1 MTAGKYI
8 VLRGIRAIVF
18 YLGVIFLTF
27 FLLNIPALFYGLS
40 PMCFLYGL
48 DLRHTLGI
56 ELMHQV
62 IAKWGYVSHPD
73 VAEWINMCFRH
84 VVNCLSGDYGHS
96 LYTIKPVSSHIGERI
111 ANTALLVG
119 MSLFASLFIGS
130 ALVARDE
137 DNGRGESS
145 KIGQLSSQII
155 RSTPIYWLGM
165 IVLFVGA
172 YALPEHLGFGFPE
185 FGTISYE
192 VMDSSLTSALGGIM
206 IFMDVLFHLAL
217 PMSVLTLGGTSI
229 IYSTL
234 KKNISENLTIERATE
249 NIAKGRSTEYSFYS
263 SLKISLQVIKEW
275 FPLFMSTVVLVE
287 VVFTWRGVGYYL
299 FHGILL
305 MDYPVIRGCIITLSL
320 FVILADL
327 IFDIAFS
334 LLMSLEKKLNR
345 LELCELRAVDYERYF
360 VEKCR

>member
-1 MTAGKYI
+1 METGKYI
-8 VLRGIRAIVF
+8 VSRCLRSVAF
-18 YLGVIFLTF
+18 YIGVIFLTF
-27 FLLNIPALFYGLS
+27 FLLNIPVLFYGLS

-48 DLRHTLGI
+48 DLRHPLGM
-56 ELMHQV
+56 ELMHQD

-96 LYTIKPVSSHIGERI
+96 LVTIKPVSSHISERI

-119 MSLFASLFIGS
+119 MSLFASLLIGS

-137 DNGRGESS
+137 DNERGESS
-145 KIGQLSSQII
+145 KIGQISSQIA

-192 VMDSSLTSALGGIM
+192 VLDASLTSALGGIM

-234 KKNISENLTIERATE
+234 KINLSENLTIERATTDFV
-249 NIAKGRSTEYSFYS
+249 KGISSEYNFYS
-263 SLKISLQVIKEW
+263 SLRTSLQVIKEW
-275 FPLFMSTVVLVE
+275 FPVFISTVVLVE
-287 VVFTWRGVGYYL
+287 VVFTWRGVGQWL
-299 FHGILL
+299 FYSILL
-305 MDYPVIRGCIITLSL
+305 MDYAAIRGCIITLSL

-327 IFDIAFS
+327 IFDVAFN
-334 LLMSLEKKLNR
+334 LLMSLEKNLNP
-345 LELCELRAVDYERYF
+345 LERYELRTENYERYF

>member
-8 VLRGIRAIVF
+8 VSRGIRAIVF

-27 FLLNIPALFYGLS
+27 FLLNIPVLFYGLS
-40 PMCFLYGL
+40 PMCFVYGL
-48 DLRHTLGI
+48 DLRHPLGM
-56 ELMHQV
+56 ELMHQD

-96 LYTIKPVSSHIGERI
+96 LVTIKPVSSHIGERI

-119 MSLFASLFIGS
+119 MSLFASLLIGS

-137 DNGRGESS
+137 DNERGESS
-145 KIGQLSSQII
+145 KIGQISSQIA

-192 VMDSSLTSALGGIM
+192 VWDSSLTTDLGGIM

-249 NIAKGRSTEYSFYS
+249 DFAKGRSTEYSFYS
-263 SLKISLQVIKEW
+263 SLRKSLRVIKEW
-275 FPLFMSTVVLVE
+275 FPLFMSTVVLV
-287 VVFTWRGVGYYL
+287 
-299 FHGILL
+299 
-305 MDYPVIRGCIITLSL
+305 
-320 FVILADL
+320 
-327 IFDIAFS
+327 
-334 LLMSLEKKLNR
+334 
-345 LELCELRAVDYERYF
+345 
-360 VEKCR
+360 